1 MATLGIVPRSAGGL
15 LDSSGKGP
23 AGAAGRG
30 ARVERWVA
38 GRPRRVVLLLV
49 AVLLMSL
56 GDLYMTLTYL
66 LNVGMLEGNPIA
78 RAVMVMDRPGLL
90 IGWKVVSLGLG
101 LGILYWARRS
111 RNGELGAWVCFVL
124 LSWLTVHWSSYN
136 AEVVE
141 LTPAIAEMGTLRD
154 HRWVTM
160 AGG

>member
-1 MATLGIVPRSAGGL
+1 MATLGVVPGSIGGL
-15 LDSSGKGP
+15 FSISGP
-23 AGAAGRG
+23 SEAIEQRVQ
-30 ARVERWVA
+30 ARS
-38 GRPRRVVLLLV
+38 RRVVLLLA

-78 RAVMVMDRPGLL
+78 RAVMVLDRPELL
-90 IGWKVVSLGLG
+90 IGWKVMSLGLG

-141 LTPAIAEMGTLRD
+141 LTPAIAEMGSLRD

-160 AGG
+160 AGS

>member
-1 MATLGIVPRSAGGL
+1 MGRLVIVSPPSGGL
-15 LDSSGKGP
+15 LIDRVNREAARSG
-23 AGAAGRG
+23 RM
-30 ARVERWVA
+30 ERWVQ
-38 GRPRRVVLLLV
+38 GRPRRVVVLLA

-66 LNVGMLEGNPIA
+66 LNVGLLEGNPIA

-111 RNGELGAWVCFVL
+111 RNGELGAWVCFVA

-136 AEVVE
+136 AQMLD
-141 LTPAIAEMGTLRD
+141 LTPAIAEMGSVQD

-160 AGG
+160 SGS

>member
-1 MATLGIVPRSAGGL
+1 MATLGVVPGSIGGL
-15 LDSSGKGP
+15 FSISGP
-23 AGAAGRG
+23 SGAIEQRVR
-30 ARVERWVA
+30 ARS
-38 GRPRRVVLLLV
+38 RRVVLLLA

-78 RAVMVMDRPGLL
+78 RAVMVLDRPELL
-90 IGWKVVSLGLG
+90 IGWKVMSLGLG

-141 LTPAIAEMGTLRD
+141 LTPAIAEMGSLRD

-160 AGG
+160 AGS